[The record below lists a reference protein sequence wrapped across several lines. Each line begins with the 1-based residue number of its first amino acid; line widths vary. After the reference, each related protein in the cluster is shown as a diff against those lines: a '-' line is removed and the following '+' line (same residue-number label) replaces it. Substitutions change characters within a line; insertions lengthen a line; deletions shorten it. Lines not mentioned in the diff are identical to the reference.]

1 MIGDGKIVDFIFL
14 LITAIPAFYY
24 LNKATQGERMK
35 LRSLPQLEAI
45 SEGVD
50 RAVETGLPII
60 ASAGNIAY
68 LSGMYAPMTI
78 AGMNIFR
85 HTATLAVRKGARIIG
100 LVPQLPEVI
109 SLMDGIFKEVCVKEG
124 KPEMYRREDI
134 IYSGNNEAAYSLG
147 SLGVLGSEGCAL
159 WVAVGANQSSVSGP
173 TGLARMAG
181 AITITGTARWGMNG
195 TFAMFSDYFLS
206 MDDVY
211 SAGALVSGDP
221 MVEST
226 LIGGDV
232 AKWVSV
238 GMLILGSLLALAN
251 LPVIQWLNI

>member
-1 MIGDGKIVDFIFL
+1 
-14 LITAIPAFYY
+14 
-24 LNKATQGERMK
+24 MK

-50 RAVETGLPII
+50 RAVEMGLPVI

-85 HTATLAVRKGARIIG
+85 YTATLAVRRGARIFG

-109 SLMDGIFKEVCVKEG
+109 SLMDGIFREVCVTEG
-124 KPEMYRREDI
+124 KPEAYRRDDI
-134 IYSGNNEAAYSLG
+134 IYSGNNESAYSLG
-147 SLGVLGSEGCAL
+147 SLGVLGSHGCAL

-173 TGLARMAG
+173 SGLARMQG
-181 AITITGTARWGMNG
+181 AITLTGTARWGMNG

-232 AKWVSV
+232 AKWIIVLV
-238 GMLILGSLLALAN
+238 TVIGGIMALAGF
-251 LPVIQWLNI
+251 PVLDWLNL